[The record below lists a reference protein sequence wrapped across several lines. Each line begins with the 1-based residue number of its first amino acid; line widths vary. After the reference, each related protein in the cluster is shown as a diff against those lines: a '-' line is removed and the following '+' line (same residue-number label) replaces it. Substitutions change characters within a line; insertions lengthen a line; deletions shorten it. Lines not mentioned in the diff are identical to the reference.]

1 MDRNNNF
8 NSIFINFF
16 FVMTKNYK
24 FQQEQMNELSRQKLP
39 NLKIIS
45 IDITKSHPTETKI
58 SDNSYIRIYNGKSN
72 VKNELKNLIATFDAS
87 DLSIEPGFI
96 QEVKSHID
104 KPNVYFTYYNEKPHL
119 VANHATN
126 QNSFIVDHSN
136 AKMTFHNYGAIIS
149 AISIESLN
157 VYYKE
162 KMNYKDLTFF
172 GNKEN
177 IITISPDD
185 NEKFELFFDE
195 VTTNLINSLCQISDD
210 IYEKASESFDLL
222 KTRMY
227 DNMLTYDK
235 LELNLICWDMY
246 NNETKLR
253 ITIEYNG
260 TFFVSSTTFL

>member
-1 MDRNNNF
+1 
-8 NSIFINFF
+8 
-16 FVMTKNYK
+16 
-24 FQQEQMNELSRQKLP
+24 
-39 NLKIIS
+39 
-45 IDITKSHPTETKI
+45 
-58 SDNSYIRIYNGKSN
+58 
-72 VKNELKNLIATFDAS
+72 
-87 DLSIEPGFI
+87 
-96 QEVKSHID
+96 
-104 KPNVYFTYYNEKPHL
+104 
-119 VANHATN
+119 
-126 QNSFIVDHSN
+126 
-136 AKMTFHNYGAIIS
+136 
-149 AISIESLN
+149 
-157 VYYKE
+157 
-162 KMNYKDLTFF
+162 MNYKDLTFF